1 MKLLIIGDSHGN
13 IVNLKHVMG
22 FAKHIKCGAVIHTGD
37 WNNLKSLET
46 VFNFNIPIYTVQGN
60 ADIDP
65 KLIKKLK
72 IRSEKFSED
81 FLKFKIGGV
90 KIGVVHR
97 FAKDKQQVAN
107 DCSVIFTGHYHS
119 QKEWEVD
126 GIKIIRPG
134 ALENGINF
142 AVYSIA
148 ESHDTKTKMVEFI
161 NHDKLRRAS
170 QT

>member
-1 MKLLIIGDSHGN
+1 MKILVIGDSHGN
-13 IVNLKHVMG
+13 IANLKHVMG
-22 FAKHIKCGAVIHTGD
+22 FAKHIKVKAVIHTGD

-72 IRSEKFSED
+72 IFPKKFSD
-81 FLKFKIGGV
+81 HILKVKIDGV
-90 KIGVVHR
+90 KIGIVHR
-97 FAKDKQQVAN
+97 CIIDQKIKFKDCLAV
-107 DCSVIFTGHYHS
+107 FTGHYHS

-142 AVYSIA
+142 AIF
-148 ESHDTKTKMVEFI
+148 DTKTKTVEFVRQ
-161 NHDKLRRAS
+161 DS
-170 QT
+170 

>member
-1 MKLLIIGDSHGN
+1 MKIIVIGDSHGN
-13 IVNLKHVMG
+13 IVNLKHVLG
-22 FAKHIKCGAVIHTGD
+22 FGKHIKCGAVIHTGD

-46 VFNFNIPIYTVQGN
+46 VFNYNIPIYTVQGN

-81 FLKFKIGGV
+81 FLKFKIDG
-90 KIGVVHR
+90 INFGVVHR
-97 FAKDKQQVAN
+97 FAKDQQLMAK
-107 DCSVIFTGHYHS
+107 DCAVLFTGHYHS

-142 AVYSIA
+142 AIFETKNKSA
-148 ESHDTKTKMVEFI
+148 EFVRQD
-161 NHDKLRRAS
+161 L
-170 QT
+170 

>member
-1 MKLLIIGDSHGN
+1 MKILVIGDSHGN
-13 IVNLKHVMG
+13 IANIKHVLG

-46 VFNFNIPIYTVQGN
+46 VFNFNIPICTVQGN

-81 FLKFKIGGV
+81 FLKFELVDINF
-90 KIGVVHR
+90 GVVHR
-97 FAKDKQQVAN
+97 FTKDQQLMAKG
-107 DCSVIFTGHYHS
+107 CSVVFTGHYHS
-119 QKEWEVD
+119 QKEWKVD
-126 GIKIIRPG
+126 DIKIIRPG

-142 AVYSIA
+142 AIF
-148 ESHDTKTKMVEFI
+148 DTKTKMVEFI
-161 NHDKLRRAS
+161 NND
-170 QT
+170 QI